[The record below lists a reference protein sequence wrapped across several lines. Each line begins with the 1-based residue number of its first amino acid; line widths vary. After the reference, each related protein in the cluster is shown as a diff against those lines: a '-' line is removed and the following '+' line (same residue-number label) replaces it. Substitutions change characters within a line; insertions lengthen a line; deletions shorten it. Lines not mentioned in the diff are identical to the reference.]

1 MQASQLPTKIPLPF
15 ANSGTKNTIPTA
27 SQIGITPGAASL
39 TDGFPPLTMT
49 PLSAGGVPP
58 AGADFNGILNMVTA
72 VQQWQCAG
80 GIFKYDSAFSTAI
93 GGYPKGAILQSAD
106 GMSNWLNLV
115 DNNTTNPD
123 SGGSNWMSLT
133 GGRLLNIQ
141 VFTANGTY
149 TPTAGTTSVVVEAI
163 GGGGGSGGCAA
174 TGSGQ
179 QAFTGGGGGG
189 AYGKGRFT
197 SGFSGVAV
205 TIGQAG
211 AAGAAGGNGGNG
223 GTSSFGALLSAS
235 GGVGSPAGVAN
246 SGNTNV
252 ARALGGSTISGANLA
267 SSSGGNGGQPVSVGI
282 GYIGGDFGGISGN
295 GFPRGYGAGAAGQYL
310 GPSAG
315 AIAGIAGTQGI
326 VIIFEYA

>member
-1 MQASQLPTKIPLPF
+1 MYRIDDPSA
-15 ANSGTKNTIPTA
+15 
-27 SQIGITPGAASL
+27 AASL
-39 TDGFPPLTMT
+39 PT
-49 PLSAGGVPP
+49 PEAAGTGGYWTEGNPGSGVPATLLRASWLNMIQEEIRNVVVAGGLTPSKTTY
-58 AGADFNGILNMVTA
+58 NQLL
-72 VQQWQCAG
+72 
-80 GIFKYDSAFSTAI
+80 TAI
-93 GGYPKGAILQSAD
+93 QA
-106 GMSNWLNLV
+106 
-115 DNNTTNPD
+115 
-123 SGGSNWMSLT
+123 LT